1 MEEPHRARG
10 AVAGDLDNDG
20 APDIVINDMDEVPRL
35 LRNDGGNRNHWI
47 GFSLTGSGHN
57 RRAIGARV
65 TISAGSLRSVAE
77 TQAGSSHNSSGD
89 PRLLFGL
96 GSEAGPGKGGIPS
109 APRPTPPP
117 AAPAP
122 AADHPDPPWRPSLP
136 WTP

>member
-96 GSEAGPGKGGIPS
+96 GSEAGPGKGAIPW
-109 APRPTPPP
+109 PDGRTPPP
-117 AAPAP
+117 PAPAP
-122 AADHPDPPWRPSLP
+122 GRCHTIAP
-136 WTP
+136 